1 MQAREELTRTYEN
14 SLNRGVVQLNEETRS
29 LSENPLVREI
39 SLLVAQE
46 LLNKSRHDPNI
57 AGLLNHSAHT
67 LPHGGGSF
75 ALINHQQERI

>member
-29 LSENPLVREI
+29 LAENPLVKEI

-46 LLNKSRHDPNI
+46 LLNKSRHDPNV
-57 AGLLNHSAHT
+57 ADMLNHSAHI
-67 LPHGGGSF
+67 PHGGGSF
-75 ALINHQQERI
+75 ALINH